1 MEAPY
6 SYNQELLL
14 HRTPKVKEMA
24 SKSSKS
30 GNPTYISGVLRN
42 GYGLRRNSIRDM
54 FAKKYTS
61 QKSRLATA
69 QEKTEHSATRVRSP
83 ELVDKRTESLLITS
97 AESTLLASCTVAR
110 QTPINQKE
118 NFVTSPA
125 ADIKQDAQVKPV
137 VRQRSAKNFNFTQ
150 SEGSSLDCHI
160 SELKKCNDP
169 TSGPS
174 LGTSES
180 NEPPTKSHQSET
192 DELYSAKLS
201 IQEPPVYNQPTGIG
215 TLTLKNEIME
225 NVYQKMCSTA
235 ENMSDRV
242 SDEVKRVNYKLRL
255 NEGVLGVSDCLEI
268 LIKGDGDDRLSAA
281 MQRDCGG
288 KTSPLE
294 DQDSNHLGDLRTNAL
309 ISQAVQMNP
318 VEIETNEKQFQTMRK
333 RTESTLDKDTLTVVS
348 LRVSSDS
355 NSTLHSDTSK
365 QVFPTE
371 EDVQKQAV

>member
-1 MEAPY
+1 
-6 SYNQELLL
+6 
-14 HRTPKVKEMA
+14 
-24 SKSSKS
+24 
-30 GNPTYISGVLRN
+30 
-42 GYGLRRNSIRDM
+42 
-54 FAKKYTS
+54 
-61 QKSRLATA
+61 
-69 QEKTEHSATRVRSP
+69 
-83 ELVDKRTESLLITS
+83 
-97 AESTLLASCTVAR
+97 
-110 QTPINQKE
+110 
-118 NFVTSPA
+118 
-125 ADIKQDAQVKPV
+125 
-137 VRQRSAKNFNFTQ
+137 
-150 SEGSSLDCHI
+150 
-160 SELKKCNDP
+160 
-169 TSGPS
+169 
-174 LGTSES
+174 
-180 NEPPTKSHQSET
+180 
-192 DELYSAKLS
+192 
-201 IQEPPVYNQPTGIG
+201 
-215 TLTLKNEIME
+215 ME

-371 EDVQKQAV
+371 EDVQKQAVCFQLDSLINLSDFVNNKLCHGQMYSRDSSDH

>member
-1 MEAPY
+1 MYQLVLPNDLKKAAEVEKRKKTKARTSISFQKRTVSTFRGNAEPERSTLGTTDGFDTSEDLRLDDIAPETCISDDVSTFVSQKTEEQFDFYPSWSEREEKRWYHRDAPGKTWETTSFDYLMEAPY

-150 SEGSSLDCHI
+150 SEGPSSDCHI
-160 SELKKCNDP
+160 SELKCNDP
-169 TSGPS
+169 TSGPN

-201 IQEPPVYNQPTGIG
+201 IQEPPVYNQPTATG
-215 TLTLKNEIME
+215 TLTLKNEIVE
-225 NVYQKMCSTA
+225 NVYQKRCSTA
-235 ENMSDRV
+235 ENMSDR
-242 SDEVKRVNYKLRL
+242 
-255 NEGVLGVSDCLEI
+255 
-268 LIKGDGDDRLSAA
+268 
-281 MQRDCGG
+281 
-288 KTSPLE
+288 
-294 DQDSNHLGDLRTNAL
+294 HWHFNA
-309 ISQAVQMNP
+309 
-318 VEIETNEKQFQTMRK
+318 EK
-333 RTESTLDKDTLTVVS
+333 
-348 LRVSSDS
+348 
-355 NSTLHSDTSK
+355 
-365 QVFPTE
+365 
-371 EDVQKQAV
+371 